1 MGKFSTAL
9 EKGEQEDSYT
19 QESNGDWLQPETQR
33 QPSPNQSHSAD
44 LNIEPTSNPWDAR
57 LFKAINQDI
66 SLPEI
71 FKVLRS
77 RILHPQNTD
86 RPIKSVM
93 ITSAVPKEGKSFIT
107 ANLGISL
114 AQGMDQHS
122 LLVDCDLRRPSLAKL
137 FGISGSSGLVDYL
150 RDNSPLPHLIN
161 KTAVNK
167 LSIIASGRP
176 PLNPAELLSSAKMNE
191 LTRELSKRYDDR
203 IIIFD
208 TPPIMVAAESSVLAS
223 LVDGVILVVREGVS
237 KKNEIQTS
245 GKCSQPEHTFSIQ
258 IHFMN
263 AVMTRAV
270 RFVLITVMMSIILP
284 CNVYSAQTSSDCTYP
299 EST

>member
-19 QESNGDWLQPETQR
+19 QESNGDWLQPEKSEIQK
-33 QPSPNQSHSAD
+33 QSSPNQPHPAD
-44 LNIEPTSNPWDAR
+44 LNIQTISNPWDPR

-77 RILHPQNTD
+77 RILHPQNSD
-86 RPIKSVM
+86 RPIRSVM

-122 LLVDCDLRRPSLAKL
+122 LLVDCDLRQPSLAKL
-137 FGISGSSGLVDYL
+137 FGISGTLGLVDYL
-150 RDNSPLPHLIN
+150 RDNSPLPDLIN

-167 LSIIASGRP
+167 LSIIASGKP
-176 PLNPAELLSSAKMNE
+176 PLNPAELLSSAKMKE
-191 LTRELSKRYDDR
+191 LARELSKRYDDR

-223 LVDGVILVVREGVS
+223 HVDGVILVVREGMS
-237 KKNEIQTS
+237 RKNEIQKTIDS
-245 GKCSQPEHTFSIQ
+245 IGK
-258 IHFMN
+258 N
-263 AVMTRAV
+263 K
-270 RFVLITVMMSIILP
+270 ILGM
-284 CNVYSAQTSSDCTYP
+284 VYNGQTSNIIDKSYSKRYDYYHH
-299 EST
+299 E

>member
-19 QESNGDWLQPETQR
+19 QESNGDWLQPEEFNTQK
-33 QPSPNQSHSAD
+33 QPPTKKPHSPN
-44 LNIEPTSNPWDAR
+44 LNIQPTSSPWDPR

-86 RPIKSVM
+86 KPIKSVM
-93 ITSAVPKEGKSFIT
+93 ITSAAPKEGKSFVT

-137 FGISGSSGLVDYL
+137 FGISNTSGLVDFL
-150 RDNSPLPHLIN
+150 RDDAPLPHLIN
-161 KTAVNK
+161 KTTVSK

-176 PLNPAELLSSAKMNE
+176 PLNPAELLSSAKMKALAN
-191 LTRELSKRYDDR
+191 ELSKRYNDR
-203 IIIFD
+203 IIILD

-237 KKNEIQTS
+237 KKNEIQKTLDS
-245 GKCSQPEHTFSIQ
+245 IGKSK
-258 IHFMN
+258 
-263 AVMTRAV
+263 
-270 RFVLITVMMSIILP
+270 ILGI
-284 CNVYSAQTSSDCTYP
+284 VYNAQTVNVTDRSYSKRYDYYHH
-299 EST
+299 E

>member
-9 EKGEQEDSYT
+9 EKGEQEDNYT
-19 QESNGDWLQPETQR
+19 QESTGDWLQPEQPENQT
-33 QPSPNQSHSAD
+33 QPSPNQPYSGD
-44 LNIEPTSNPWDAR
+44 LINESTSSPWDAR
-57 LFKAINQDI
+57 LFKAVNQDI

-93 ITSAVPKEGKSFIT
+93 ITSAAPKEGKSFIT
-107 ANLGISL
+107 ANLGISM

-122 LLVDCDLRRPSLAKL
+122 LLVDCDFRRPSLAKL

-150 RDNSPLPHLIN
+150 RDNTPIPHLIN

-167 LSIIASGRP
+167 LSIIPSGRP
-176 PLNPAELLSSAKMNE
+176 PLNPAELLSSAKMKE
-191 LTRELSKRYDDR
+191 LTLELSKRYDDR

-208 TPPIMVAAESSVLAS
+208 TPPIMVAAESSILAS

-237 KKNEIQTS
+237 KKHEIQKTIDS
-245 GKCSQPEHTFSIQ
+245 IGK
-258 IHFMN
+258 N
-263 AVMTRAV
+263 K
-270 RFVLITVMMSIILP
+270 ILGM
-284 CNVYSAQTSSDCTYP
+284 VYNAQTVNMIDTSYSRKYEYYQHDA
-299 EST
+299 

>member
-19 QESNGDWLQPETQR
+19 QESNGDWLQAEKPEDHEH
-33 QPSPNQSHSAD
+33 PSPNQPHPTNLS
-44 LNIEPTSNPWDAR
+44 IQPTSNPWDAR

-77 RILHPQNTD
+77 RILNPQNTD

-93 ITSAVPKEGKSFIT
+93 ITSAVPREGKSFIT

-167 LSIIASGRP
+167 LSIIPSGRP
-176 PLNPAELLSSAKMNE
+176 PLNPAELLSSAKMKA
-191 LTRELSKRYDDR
+191 LAKELSRRYDDR

-208 TPPIMVAAESSVLAS
+208 TPPIMVAAESSILAS

-237 KKNEIQTS
+237 KKTEIQKAIDS
-245 GKCSQPEHTFSIQ
+245 IGK
-258 IHFMN
+258 N
-263 AVMTRAV
+263 K
-270 RFVLITVMMSIILP
+270 ILGM
-284 CNVYSAQTSSDCTYP
+284 VYNAQTVNMIDKSYSKRYDYYHH
-299 EST
+299 E

>member
-9 EKGEQEDSYT
+9 EKGEQEDNYT
-19 QESNGDWLQPETQR
+19 QESNGDWLQPEKTDTQKH
-33 QPSPNQSHSAD
+33 PSPSQPHPTN
-44 LNIEPTSNPWDAR
+44 LNIQPTSNPWDAR

-86 RPIKSVM
+86 RPITSVM

-122 LLVDCDLRRPSLAKL
+122 LLVDCDFRRPSLAKL

-150 RDNSPLPHLIN
+150 RDNYPLPNLIN

-167 LSIIASGRP
+167 LSIIPSGRP
-176 PLNPAELLSSAKMNE
+176 PLNPAELLSSAKMKE
-191 LTRELSKRYDDR
+191 LTKELSKRYDDR

-208 TPPIMVAAESSVLAS
+208 TPPIMVAAESSILAS
-223 LVDGVILVVREGVS
+223 LVDGVILVVREGAS
-237 KKNEIQTS
+237 KKTEIQ
-245 GKCSQPEHTFSIQ
+245 KAIDSIGR
-258 IHFMN
+258 N
-263 AVMTRAV
+263 K
-270 RFVLITVMMSIILP
+270 ILGM
-284 CNVYSAQTSSDCTYP
+284 VYNAQTINMIDKSYSKRYDYYHH
-299 EST
+299 E

>member
-9 EKGEQEDSYT
+9 EKGEQEVNYT
-19 QESNGDWLQPETQR
+19 QESNGDWLKPEKPESQKQPPVMQ
-33 QPSPNQSHSAD
+33 QHSED
-44 LNIEPTSNPWDAR
+44 LNAQPTNSPWDAR
-57 LFKAINQDI
+57 LFNAVNQDI

-86 RPIKSVM
+86 KTITSVM
-93 ITSAVPKEGKSFIT
+93 ITSAVPKEGKSFVT

-137 FGISGSSGLVDYL
+137 FGMPNTAGLVDFL

-176 PLNPAELLSSAKMNE
+176 PQNPAELLSSTKMKA
-191 LTRELSKRYDDR
+191 LASELSTRYDDR

-208 TPPIMVAAESSVLAS
+208 TPPLMVAAESSVLAS
-223 LVDGVILVVREGVS
+223 LVDGVILVVREGTS
-237 KKNEIQTS
+237 KKNEIQKTIDS
-245 GKCSQPEHTFSIQ
+245 IGKNKILGFVY
-258 IHFMN
+258 N
-263 AVMTRAV
+263 AQQTNIIDKSYSTR
-270 RFVLITVMMSIILP
+270 
-284 CNVYSAQTSSDCTYP
+284 YYYYHH
-299 EST
+299 E